1 MPGLRADASNQNCD
15 VPPEVFA
22 DISSRMGAGPFVAS
36 NNVWVAQIAGAL
48 AMAFNWAAS
57 DGHWRIHKRA
67 TIRPAGVA
75 IMPPM
80 PHRMSPSSISRALC
94 PAPICCVGV
103 NPFATISRSDFH
115 SGTVSS
121 SAEGMRII
129 SHAFDLRPRRSKSA
143 DIVLRNCFALARK
156 RFFQRF
162 SDAFVLLGGELCLK
176 TRNIAVRNRISPQ
189 LLHSLLH
196 GDIPGLTSN
205 SSRFGVGRPAL
216 SNMDRC

>member
-36 NNVWVAQIAGAL
+36 NNVRVAQIAGAL

-80 PHRMSPSSISRALC
+80 PHRMCPSSISRALC

-129 SHAFDLRPRRSKSA
+129 FHAFDLRPPSFKERRYCFEKLLRA
-143 DIVLRNCFALARK
+143 RAQAILPEIVGCLRFARRRALPE
-156 RFFQRF
+156 
-162 SDAFVLLGGELCLK
+162 DAQYCRAK
-176 TRNIAVRNRISPQ
+176 PSQPAAAPQ
-189 LLHSLLH
+189 S
-196 GDIPGLTSN
+196 
-205 SSRFGVGRPAL
+205 FAW
-216 SNMDRC
+216 